1 MVRVTLK
8 EQEQTGTYKFDGQI
22 VYTRGIE
29 AEFGDL
35 IFKVIADTYK
45 LIHSLVKEN
54 KADYFQVAV
63 AESKDGKRVKYYI
76 IDDVDHV
83 TFLLPCEYQV

>member
-1 MVRVTLK
+1 MVKITLK
-8 EQEQTGTYKFDGQI
+8 EQECTGTYKFNGQI

-35 IFKVIADTYK
+35 VFKIIADTYK
-45 LIHSLVKEN
+45 LIYPLVKEN

-63 AESKDGKRVKYYI
+63 AEFENGRKIKYYI
-76 IDDVDHV
+76 IDDIDHV
-83 TFLLPCEYQV
+83 TFLLPCEY

>member
-1 MVRVTLK
+1 MVKVTLK
-8 EQEQTGTYKFDGQI
+8 EQECTGTYKFDRQI
-22 VYTRGIE
+22 VYTRGME
-29 AEFGDL
+29 NEFGDL

-54 KADYFQVAV
+54 IADYFQVAV
-63 AESKDGKRVKYYI
+63 AEFENGKIIKYYI

-83 TFLLPCEYQV
+83 TFLLPCEY